1 MSERGHGVE
10 FSLTSSAFQ
19 DDPWTTFAALRDGCP
34 VHHTTTPGPHYTVSR
49 EADVRAA
56 LRDDET
62 WSSRWGPGLASTDP
76 DRAVTVLVS
85 SDPPEHTAERLAIS
99 RVFKPSAIEA
109 MGPDIRRLVDRT
121 IDGFVARGRGD
132 LIGDFAMPIPL
143 TVMCWMLGTPV
154 ADIERFR
161 GWVLPMAEGVSSPDG
176 RLEPAVADAFRA
188 FLDYFGR
195 HVDARAAAVA
205 AGDDV
210 PDDLLTR
217 LLTVERD
224 GRRLD
229 RMQVLGFCQFL
240 LVAGSAT
247 TTLLIGNVVH
257 RLLEHPD
264 QMALVRADRS
274 LVPAA
279 IEESLRFDSPVH
291 GLFRT
296 ATCPATIDGVDIPEA
311 SKLLILFGSANRD
324 PAAWADPER
333 FDVRR
338 DLAALKRNYAFGYG
352 IHYCLGAPL
361 ARLEGT
367 IALAAVLDRLPDL
380 RRDGEPEGV
389 RAGVLHGFERYPIAW
404 G

>member
-1 MSERGHGVE
+1 M
-10 FSLTSSAFQ
+10 
-19 DDPWTTFAALRDGCP
+19 
-34 VHHTTTPGPHYTVSR
+34 
-49 EADVRAA
+49 
-56 LRDDET
+56 
-62 WSSRWGPGLASTDP
+62 
-76 DRAVTVLVS
+76 TVLVS

-109 MGPDIRRLVDRT
+109 MGPDIGRLVERT

-176 RLEPAVADAFRA
+176 RLEPAVAGAFRA

-195 HVDARAAAVA
+195 HVDARAAAVT

-264 QMALVRADRS
+264 QMALVRADRN

-324 PAAWADPER
+324 PAAWPDPER

-389 RAGVLHGFERYPIAW
+389 RAGVLHGFERFPIAW

>member
-1 MSERGHGVE
+1 
-10 FSLTSSAFQ
+10 
-19 DDPWTTFAALRDGCP
+19 
-34 VHHTTTPGPHYTVSR
+34 
-49 EADVRAA
+49 
-56 LRDDET
+56 
-62 WSSRWGPGLASTDP
+62 
-76 DRAVTVLVS
+76 
-85 SDPPEHTAERLAIS
+85 
-99 RVFKPSAIEA
+99 
-109 MGPDIRRLVDRT
+109 
-121 IDGFVARGRGD
+121 
-132 LIGDFAMPIPL
+132 
-143 TVMCWMLGTPV
+143 MLGTPV

-195 HVDARAAAVA
+195 HVDSRAAAVA

-224 GRRLD
+224 GRRLE

-264 QMALVRADRS
+264 QLTLVRADRS

-279 IEESLRFDSPVH
+279 IEESLRYDSPVH

-296 ATCPATIDGVDIPEA
+296 ASCPATIDGVDIPEA

-324 PAAWADPER
+324 PATWADPER

-361 ARLEGT
+361 ARLEGA
-367 IALAAVLDRLPDL
+367 IALGAILDRLPDL
-380 RRDGEPEGV
+380 RPDGEPEGI
-389 RAGVLHGFERYPIAW
+389 RAGVLHGFERYPVAW